1 MKRIKITVML
11 LILLC
16 ITLPAHIYAQSAQ
29 EGDKFE
35 KCSKAGVGTGVTFLP
50 TATTPATLNISN
62 IDPNY
67 TYYGVDTGVFRKTS
81 ATDWTNLFDIHR
93 EPTNNTII
101 KIASYGTM
109 TSYNYDDI
117 YMLGCRILYQT
128 TEGDIIE
135 GPWQMDEGNC
145 FKVYVLQAVI
155 SDFTDRVTG
164 ANMWIDQEKAALPT
178 QAERDAYENRII
190 TKGLNNYFP
199 NSEVVC
205 KFVLDPQGAD
215 VQKYNINFNANS
227 DLTIEKIGNL
237 AIDYIKI
244 VRIDHGAVKG
254 EDNGNPGPPPPG
266 GSDNPLC
273 GNTNQ
278 KLIDFEINNSGTDVL
293 TVYVKYRFKNF
304 KINDDI
310 VGNMPSQFKSKVSVE
325 AVTAGGT
332 KTLAPM
338 ENIIRLRKAI
348 PQYM

>member
-1 MKRIKITVML
+1 M
-11 LILLC
+11 
-16 ITLPAHIYAQSAQ
+16 
-29 EGDKFE
+29 
-35 KCSKAGVGTGVTFLP
+35 TFLP
-50 TATTPATLNISN
+50 TVTNPVTLNISDL
-62 IDPNY
+62 DPNY
-67 TYYGVDTGVFRKTS
+67 IYYGVDTGIFKKAS

-101 KIASYGTM
+101 KIASYGAI

-128 TEGDIIE
+128 PEGDLIE

-145 FKVYVLQAVI
+145 FKIYVPQAVI

-164 ANMWIDQEKAALPT
+164 ANNWIDGEVAQGKYTEEHGQE
-178 QAERDAYENRII
+178 
-190 TKGLNNYFP
+190 LNKYFP

-215 VQKYNINFNANS
+215 VQKYKITFDANS
-227 DLTIEKIGNL
+227 DSTIDSKLVNME
-237 AIDYIKI
+237 IDYIKI
-244 VRIDHGAVKG
+244 VRIDRGAVKG
-254 EDNGNPGPPPPG
+254 EYNGNPGPPPSG

-273 GNTNQ
+273 GNTSQ
-278 KLIDFEINNSGTDVL
+278 KSIDFEINNSGTDVL
-293 TVYVKYRFKNF
+293 TVYVKYKFKNL
-304 KINDDI
+304 KINGDI

-325 AVTAGGT
+325 TVTAGGT
-332 KTLAPM
+332 KTLTPM